1 MSSVA
6 LRTAV
11 VARAG
16 LQVVIGETRRHPRH
30 LVLFAVVAGL
40 LVAPRAP
47 QLVVP
52 LAGAAALLAGR
63 VPLALAAVAAVLG
76 AALLAQARARAL
88 GPGRLAA
95 SVGSPIAAEA
105 VLLEPVRVR
114 ANGSVAVRARIVGA
128 ATGEPDGAALADRV
142 RGELAVIRSLDGSIP
157 PGAGVVPI
165 LRAGGRVA
173 APGPADQFQTRR
185 GAHAPV

>member
-47 QLVVP
+47 QLVLP
-52 LAGAAALLAGR
+52 LAAGAALLAGR
-63 VPLALAAVAAVLG
+63 VPLALAAVAAVL
-76 AALLAQARARAL
+76 AAARLAEARADAL

-95 SVGSPIAAEA
+95 SIGSPIAAEA

-114 ANGSVAVRARIVGA
+114 ANGSVAVRARIIGA
-128 ATGEPDGAALADRV
+128 ATPDRDGAALADRV
-142 RGELAVIRSLDGSIP
+142 RGELAVLRSLDGSAP
-157 PGAGVVPI
+157 PGADVGTVVR
-165 LRAGGRVA
+165 LDGRVA
-173 APGPADQFQTRR
+173 ALGP
-185 GAHAPV
+185 